1 MGKIGSHTVGSLINE
16 ETCFFTL
23 VRSQAGAQQADFL
36 IKSLRAFGGP
46 LQDSPFFIFFTRP
59 GIASQHRANDEGVHF
74 VQLEVEAEL
83 QNYWFGEKVAVC
95 SEAEAMLD
103 GNVQS
108 LIWMNPESIIV
119 NPPNHFHLGSSCDAA
134 FRPVHIQNV
143 GIRIDEEMD
152 PFWSEIYRIVELRDI
167 PYNVESFVDAQTLL
181 PYFNT
186 HLFSIN
192 PSLSVLRTWLD
203 TFRRMVADRVFQAEA
218 CADIRH
224 QIFLHQAILSTL
236 LIKLLDWERIEFLPP
251 EYSYP
256 LHLHHEIPLD
266 RQADSLNGLVCPV
279 FESGYQHPD
288 TLNGIEVQEPVLSWI
303 LKNKPVQVEER
314 TGGGNE

>member
-1 MGKIGSHTVGSLINE
+1 MGKINSHTMGSLINE
-16 ETCFFTL
+16 ETCFFTM
-23 VRSQAGAQQADFL
+23 VRSRAGAQQANFL
-36 IKSLRAFGGP
+36 IRSLRAFGGS
-46 LQDSPFFIFFTRP
+46 LHDAPFFIFFTQP
-59 GIASQHRANDEGVHF
+59 GIVPQHRASDEGVHF
-74 VQLEVEAEL
+74 VQLEVEEEL

-119 NPPNHFHLGSSCDAA
+119 NPPIHFHLGSSYDAA

-143 GIRIDEEMD
+143 GKRIDEEMD
-152 PFWSEIYRIVELRDI
+152 PFWSEIYQVVGLKDT
-167 PYNVESFVDAQTLL
+167 PYSVESYVDAQTLL

-218 CADIRH
+218 CADIQH
-224 QIFLHQAILSTL
+224 QVFLHQAILSTL
-236 LIKLLDWERIEFLPP
+236 LIKLLDWERIVSLPP

-256 LHLHHEIPLD
+256 LHLHHEIPSD
-266 RQADSLNGLVCPV
+266 RQADSLNELVCPV
-279 FESGYQHPD
+279 FESGYKHPD
-288 TLNGIEVQEPVLSWI
+288 TLNGIGVHEPLLSWI
-303 LKNKPVQVEER
+303 IKNKPAQMKEE
-314 TGGGNE
+314 TGGENE